1 MSDIVFADG
10 LIVKMPSEK
19 APDFVMGKLSVK
31 LEEFIPFLQNNAKD
45 GWVNL
50 DLLIGKSGKPY
61 AKLDDFKPK
70 KQEAPARN
78 VSGRRSAPTP
88 PPQEEEGEELPF

>member
-19 APDFVMGKLSVK
+19 APDFVMGKLSFK
-31 LEEFIPFLQNNAKD
+31 LEEFIPFLQANAKD

-50 DLLIGKSGKPY
+50 DLLVGKSGKPY
-61 AKLDDFKPK
+61 AKLDDFKPEK
-70 KQEAPARN
+70 REAPTRN
-78 VSGRRSAPTP
+78 VSGRRSTP
-88 PPQEEEGEELPF
+88 PPPPPQEEGEELPF